1 MKIVMIILI
10 LYFGL
15 LLLMPMYIRNHV
27 SKTSLLRGYS
37 VRCIFASLALVFA
50 IMFSIFSIY
59 STIFAKE
66 KIDILAFIN
75 GDNQILQIS
84 TVALFAILAF
94 SILFCIIHIVLHSRY
109 LRAHRIPTL
118 SSIAM
123 HFFLSITC
131 YVSLPIIT
139 VYLLISDIIDK
150 TRERKRKKLV
160 KQHYLLPL
168 VNYTNKQRA
177 LNEDKSGFDGEKKAV

>member
-59 STIFAKE
+59 STVFAKE

>member
-15 LLLMPMYIRNHV
+15 ILLMPMYIRNHV

-59 STIFAKE
+59 STLFAKE

>member
-15 LLLMPMYIRNHV
+15 ILLMPMYIRNHV

-59 STIFAKE
+59 STVFAKE

-75 GDNQILQIS
+75 GENQILQIS
-84 TVALFAILAF
+84 TVALFTILAF

>member
-59 STIFAKE
+59 STVFAKE
-66 KIDILAFIN
+66 KLDILAFIN
-75 GDNQILQIS
+75 GENQILQIS
-84 TVALFAILAF
+84 TVALFAILIF

-109 LRAHRIPTL
+109 LRANRIPTL

-131 YVSLPIIT
+131 FVSLPIIT
-139 VYLLISDIIDK
+139 VYLFVSNMLDK
-150 TRERKRKKLV
+150 AHERKRKKLV
-160 KQHYLLPL
+160 KQHFLLPL
-168 VNYTNKQRA
+168 AKYTDKQKA
-177 LNEDKSGFDGEKKAV
+177 LNEDKSGSEVEKKAV

>member
-15 LLLMPMYIRNHV
+15 ILLMPMYIRNHV

>member
-15 LLLMPMYIRNHV
+15 ILLMPMYIRNHV

-59 STIFAKE
+59 STLFAKE

-139 VYLLISDIIDK
+139 VYLLISDIINK

>member
-59 STIFAKE
+59 STLFAKE

>member
-1 MKIVMIILI
+1 
-10 LYFGL
+10 
-15 LLLMPMYIRNHV
+15 
-27 SKTSLLRGYS
+27 
-37 VRCIFASLALVFA
+37 
-50 IMFSIFSIY
+50 
-59 STIFAKE
+59 
-66 KIDILAFIN
+66 
-75 GDNQILQIS
+75 
-84 TVALFAILAF
+84 
-94 SILFCIIHIVLHSRY
+94 
-109 LRAHRIPTL
+109 
-118 SSIAM
+118 M

>member
-10 LYFGL
+10 LYFCIV
-15 LLLMPMYIRNHV
+15 LLMPMYIRNHV

-59 STIFAKE
+59 STLFAKE

>member
-15 LLLMPMYIRNHV
+15 ILLMPMYIRNHV

-59 STIFAKE
+59 STLFAKE

-177 LNEDKSGFDGEKKAV
+177 LNEDKSGFDDEKKAV

>member
-59 STIFAKE
+59 STVFAKE

-75 GDNQILQIS
+75 GENQILQIS
-84 TVALFAILAF
+84 TVALFTILAF

-139 VYLLISDIIDK
+139 GYLLISGLISK
-150 TRERKRKKLV
+150 TQERKRKKLV
-160 KQHYLLPL
+160 KQHFLLPL
-168 VNYTNKQRA
+168 IKYTNKQRN
-177 LNEDKSGFDGEKKAV
+177 LNEDKSGSEVEKKAV

>member
-1 MKIVMIILI
+1 MIILI

-59 STIFAKE
+59 STVFAKE

-75 GDNQILQIS
+75 GENQILQIS
-84 TVALFAILAF
+84 TVALFTILAF

-168 VNYTNKQRA
+168 VNYTNKQRN
-177 LNEDKSGFDGEKKAV
+177 LNEDKSGSEVEKKAV